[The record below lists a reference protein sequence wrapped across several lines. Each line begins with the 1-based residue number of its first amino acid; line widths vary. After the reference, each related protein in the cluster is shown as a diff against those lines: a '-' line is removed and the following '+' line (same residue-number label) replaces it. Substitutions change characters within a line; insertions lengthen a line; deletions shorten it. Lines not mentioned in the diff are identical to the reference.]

1 MDFSETPYGQAL
13 RRERK
18 DLWDMLMEKD
28 LNLEYLKNLLTSRKD
43 TVRVEVRQMIID
55 KLTPLDTIKNREAEM
70 ELITS
75 QLKILESMK

>member
-18 DLWDMLMEKD
+18 DLWDMLMAKD